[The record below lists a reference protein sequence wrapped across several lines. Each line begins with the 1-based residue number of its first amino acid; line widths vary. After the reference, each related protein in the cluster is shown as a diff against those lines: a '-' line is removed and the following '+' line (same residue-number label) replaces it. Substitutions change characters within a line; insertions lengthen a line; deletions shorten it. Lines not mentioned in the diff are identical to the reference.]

1 MKEVIYNYETIGD
14 NYYNT
19 KSYEQE
25 MNEIYNMTREE
36 VRSENIRWEEED
48 KYEKMIER
56 NKKIKEIE
64 ERLSKMYKEQEV
76 RSRISLYLN
85 QSNF

>member
-1 MKEVIYNYETIGD
+1 MKEVINYETIGD

>member
-1 MKEVIYNYETIGD
+1 MKEVINYETIGD

-36 VRSENIRWEEED
+36 VRLENIRWEEED

>member
-1 MKEVIYNYETIGD
+1 MKEVINYETIGD

-36 VRSENIRWEEED
+36 VRLENIRWEEED

-56 NKKIKEIE
+56 NKKIKK
-64 ERLSKMYKEQEV
+64 LKKG
-76 RSRISLYLN
+76 
-85 QSNF
+85 

>member
-1 MKEVIYNYETIGD
+1 MKEVINFETIGD